1 MSTVSIRK
9 THGEDYA
16 SIKTVVDQ
24 VIADLGGLEDIIKPG
39 YKVIIKPNLVA
50 CPTERLSGGV
60 TRWEVCLAIYEAVKA
75 VGGEPVIAES
85 SAAGAD
91 TELTIA
97 KPGYKVIIKPNLV
110 ACPTERLSGG
120 VTRWEVCL
128 AIYEAVKAVG
138 GEPVIAESS
147 AAGADTELTIAKCG
161 YQELRDKGIPVIDL
175 KQKENAR
182 CTVDIENG
190 VVFNKINTWEL
201 VRDCDAIITVP
212 VMKTHDQTEVT
223 LGMKNLK
230 GLLIDTQKKDFH
242 KKGLIEG
249 VVDWCLHLKPCLE
262 IIDGTYG
269 QQGLGPIFGETKK
282 MDLIVG
288 SKDLVACEA
297 VTSKIMGYEPKE
309 VMITNAAYKRGFGEM
324 DLSKI
329 EVIGEKVENVAS
341 RFKRS
346 CEVEI
351 EGIPQSFN
359 LIFSKDACTGCH
371 NTVISALMDMKAQNL
386 FPYLENMNVCVG
398 PCTEDMLPADAN
410 ADNTVCIGICCKKLA
425 DAKGFRWVVGCPPGN
440 ADVVKGILGD
450 RLEYGVRYN

>member
-1 MSTVSIRK
+1 M
-9 THGEDYA
+9 
-16 SIKTVVDQ
+16 
-24 VIADLGGLEDIIKPG
+24 
-39 YKVIIKPNLVA
+39 
-50 CPTERLSGGV
+50 
-60 TRWEVCLAIYEAVKA
+60 
-75 VGGEPVIAES
+75 
-85 SAAGAD
+85 
-91 TELTIA
+91 
-97 KPGYKVIIKPNLV
+97 
-110 ACPTERLSGG
+110 
-120 VTRWEVCL
+120 
-128 AIYEAVKAVG
+128 
-138 GEPVIAESS
+138 IAESS

-182 CTVDIENG
+182 CTVEIEDG
-190 VVFNKINTWEL
+190 EVFKKINTWEL
-201 VRDCDAIITVP
+201 VRDADAIITVP

-249 VVDWCLHLKPCLE
+249 VVDWNLHLKPCLE

-324 DLSKI
+324 DLEKI
-329 EVIGEKVENVAS
+329 EVIGETIEGVAS

-346 CEVEI
+346 SEVEI
-351 EGIPQSFN
+351 EGIPTSFN

-371 NTVISALMDMKAQNL
+371 NTVISSLMDMKAQDL

-398 PCTEDMLPADAN
+398 PVTEDMLPADAN
-410 ADNTVCIGICCKKLA
+410 ADNTVCIGVCCKKLA

-450 RLEYGVRYN
+450 RKEYGVRYE